1 MNTIIETFVGAGG
14 AHLGFKNNNFKT
26 IFVNDIWKESLQTL
40 KLNNNELTDKQ
51 IICQDINELVKRDLC
66 KEYDIKQGNLS
77 VLIGGVVCKGFS
89 LAGVRNPY
97 DERNYLYLSQLKLV
111 EQLRPKISIIENVPG
126 MKNMKI
132 LSKKSLVNKDFI
144 APISKK
150 IQIDFE
156 ESIDDLCK
164 EIDDIITNHKN
175 NRGQIIAVNKKLS
188 GDIQNQEL
196 LEKKKKLEIEKL
208 QLEKKRNV
216 LEDTLDKYMY
226 SVFDDIIE
234 RYKELGYNVYDK
246 ILMCS
251 NYGGFTNRRRLIIV
265 AVRNDLISNSQK
277 EKIIWKWPKI
287 TNSDDIKDNLPK
299 PMVHVDGVLTPH
311 LPKLNTV
318 KDAFDLLDYNN
329 INNPK
334 TDLDNVPMKHKQT
347 TIEKFKLITN
357 EKKSDGYSSR
367 GSSNRLSFDKPAPTL
382 VPGHSSFQI
391 HPSEH
396 RSISVREGAI
406 ITGFPSTYKFVGS
419 HSDRCV
425 QIGNAIPIHLSNV
438 LAKSCIELLSQ
449 L

>member
-111 EQLRPKISIIENVPG
+111 EKLRPKISIIENVPG

-425 QIGNAIPIHLSNV
+425 QIGNAIPIHLSNA
-438 LAKSCIELLSQ
+438 LAKSCVELLSQ

>member
-1 MNTIIETFVGAGG
+1 M
-14 AHLGFKNNNFKT
+14 
-26 IFVNDIWKESLQTL
+26 
-40 KLNNNELTDKQ
+40 
-51 IICQDINELVKRDLC
+51 
-66 KEYDIKQGNLS
+66 
-77 VLIGGVVCKGFS
+77 
-89 LAGVRNPY
+89 
-97 DERNYLYLSQLKLV
+97 
-111 EQLRPKISIIENVPG
+111 
-126 MKNMKI
+126 
-132 LSKKSLVNKDFI
+132 
-144 APISKK
+144 
-150 IQIDFE
+150 
-156 ESIDDLCK
+156 
-164 EIDDIITNHKN
+164 
-175 NRGQIIAVNKKLS
+175 
-188 GDIQNQEL
+188 
-196 LEKKKKLEIEKL
+196 EKL
-208 QLEKKRNV
+208 QLEKKRHF

-226 SVFDDIIE
+226 SVFDDIID